1 MKATKFT
8 MLAILATSAVTAN
21 AGVIGG
27 MKDGMGQMWNTAG
40 NPGAISVEAGSLGY
54 GANIAYGANEY
65 TEVQVGW
72 TGGDILSK
80 AEFEVKDVDFE
91 AETDFST
98 PYVGVQLRPLKNW
111 LTVGVGA
118 MYMGKNEIIATATP
132 AKGKSFTYN
141 GKTYTAEAD
150 AKIDSSLEF
159 KNAMSP
165 YLSLGFRPNI
175 NNRFGLF
182 GELGVAYTGGM
193 EANVDAHGSFKVD
206 GRTFDDTHSQYKAEI
221 QKLEDDARTEIE
233 DEIKDYDD
241 YYPVVKIG
249 ATMRF

>member
-1 MKATKFT
+1 MKAIKLT

-72 TGGDILSK
+72 TGGDLLSK
-80 AEFEVKDVDFE
+80 AEFEVKDVDFT

-118 MYMGKNEIIATATP
+118 MYMGNNEITATAKPTT
-132 AKGKSFTYN
+132 GKTFTYN
-141 GKTYTAEAD
+141 GETYTAD
-150 AKIDSSLEF
+150 ANAELDATLEF
-159 KNAMSP
+159 KNTVSP

-182 GELGVAYTGGM
+182 GELGVAYTGGI
-193 EANVDAHGSFKVD
+193 EANVDAKGSYMHNGVN
-206 GRTFDDTHSQYKAEI
+206 TSLNASEI
-221 QKLEDDARTEIE
+221 QELEDNARTEIE

-241 YYPVVKIG
+241 YYPIVKLG